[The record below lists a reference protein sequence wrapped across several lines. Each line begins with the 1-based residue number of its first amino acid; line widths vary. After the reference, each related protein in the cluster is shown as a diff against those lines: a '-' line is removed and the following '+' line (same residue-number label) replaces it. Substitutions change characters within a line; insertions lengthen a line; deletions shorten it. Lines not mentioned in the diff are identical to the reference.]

1 MKRNLLI
8 SALLMVM
15 LLISSQSFGQRNRT
29 MRQDRPAN
37 PQEGVCLNLD
47 DLSEEQE
54 SKITEL
60 RTAQLGQRLEH
71 RNQMDELRARK
82 RTLQT
87 QPDADLSAINQVID
101 QMSDLRSD
109 MMKQAAAHR
118 QQVRELLTDE
128 QRVIFDSR
136 TMRAGAGRGMGQ
148 GHMGGQQ
155 GRMGRG
161 RR

>member
-8 SALLMVM
+8 SALMMVM
-15 LLISSQSFGQRNRT
+15 LLISSQSFGQRARN

-37 PQEGVCLNLD
+37 PQSGACLNLD
-47 DLSEEQE
+47 DLTEAQE
-54 SKITEL
+54 SEISDL
-60 RTAQLGQRLEH
+60 RTTQLEQRLQY

-101 QMSDLRSD
+101 QMADLRSE

-118 QQVRELLTDE
+118 QQIRELLTEE

-136 TMRAGAGRGMGQ
+136 TMQAGAGRGMGH
-148 GHMGGQQ
+148 GPMGGQQ